1 MSPICQS
8 FSTPSSGPC
17 TSNIRWTLLSTH
29 KLPILRP
36 VQLCWWPHSCW
47 LSSPSLCY
55 LTSGGSTRRLSPV
68 NINMVAAFLHC
79 ATSLLSMT
87 STMVTSLNILGA
99 IDEVTPSTGHLHKSV
114 PQPHHMMRQQTTFTH
129 PVVIPSWSQHWSK
142 QFLGGAIYSNGLHTT
157 LSLIT

>member
-68 NINMVAAFLHC
+68 NINMVSAFLHC
-79 ATSLLSMT
+79 TISPTSMT
-87 STMVTSLNILGA
+87 CTMDSLNIEA
-99 IDEVTPSTGHLHKSV
+99 IDE
-114 PQPHHMMRQQTTFTH
+114 PHHLRQQTTFTH